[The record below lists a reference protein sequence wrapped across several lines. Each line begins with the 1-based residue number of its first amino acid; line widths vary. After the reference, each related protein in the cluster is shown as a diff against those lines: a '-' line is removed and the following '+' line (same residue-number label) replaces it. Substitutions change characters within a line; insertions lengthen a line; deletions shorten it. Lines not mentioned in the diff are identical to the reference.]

1 MNKVG
6 SITRAGSRIR
16 YWLDGESNSPVV
28 VLTHGATLDH
38 MSFKSQ
44 IPVLLKNGYRVLTW
58 DMRGHGASVP
68 MGRKATLQVHRED
81 LLAIMDHAGVAKATL
96 VGHSLGGFV
105 SQLFTYQHPE
115 RVEALAVLGCTDISQ
130 KPKLFYRGIYLIM
143 PRILRKMHLESFR
156 ERTLEELSLKD
167 SVKEYARAA
176 MNHIPKD
183 DFIKIIMSGVEA
195 LWTES
200 GIPADHK
207 IPVPFLL
214 MHGDS
219 DDANGKVYQNESP
232 EWKRRQPN
240 CRYEIVP
247 EAGHTAQMDNPE
259 GFNDILIRF
268 LDEEVSL
275 SFE

>member
-1 MNKVG
+1 MDENR
-6 SITRAGSRIR
+6 SITRAGSKIR
-16 YWLDGESNSPVV
+16 YWLDGESNNPVV

-38 MSFKSQ
+38 MSFQNQ
-44 IPVLLKNGYRVLTW
+44 IPALVKNGYRVLTW

-68 MGRKATLQVHRED
+68 MGRKATLQVHVED

-130 KPKLFYRGIYLIM
+130 KPKLFYRGMYLIM

-156 ERTLEELSLKD
+156 ERTLEELSIKD

-200 GIPADHK
+200 GVPADHK

-219 DDANGKVYQNESP
+219 DNANGKVYQKESP
-232 EWKRRQPN
+232 EWEKRQPN
-240 CRYEIVP
+240 CSYQTVP

-259 GFNDILIRF
+259 GFNDILMEF
-268 LDEEVSL
+268 LNQEVI
-275 SFE
+275 

>member
-44 IPVLLKNGYRVLTW
+44 IPVLVKNGYRVLTW

-68 MGRKATLQVHRED
+68 MGRKATLQVHVED
-81 LLAIMDHAGVAKATL
+81 LLAILDHAGVAKATL

-115 RVEALAVLGCTDISQ
+115 RVEALAVLGCTDISK
-130 KPKLFYRGIYLIM
+130 KPKLFYRGMYLIM
-143 PRILRKMHLESFR
+143 PRILKKMHLESFR
-156 ERTLEELSLKD
+156 EKTLAELSIKD
-167 SVKEYARAA
+167 SVKEYARGA
-176 MNHIPKD
+176 MDHIPKG

-195 LWTES
+195 LWTDS
-200 GIPADHK
+200 GIPENHT
-207 IPVPFLL
+207 IPLPFLF

-219 DDANGKVYQNESP
+219 DNANGKVYQKESP
-232 EWKRRQPN
+232 EWEKRQPN

-247 EAGHTAQMDNPE
+247 NAGHTAQMDNPE
-259 GFNDILIRF
+259 GFNSIFIKF
-268 LDEEVSL
+268 LNEEVY
-275 SFE
+275 